1 MHSKTSFP
9 FGILA
14 GMKRRSKRA
23 AAAGASSHSLVRQ
36 AVAMLLA
43 SAFFVATVAP
53 QQAQAQNRRPF
64 LIRDAETEALMKLFA
79 YPIFKAAGLSP
90 KAVRVHIIAQD
101 NINAFVA
108 GGQRI
113 FINTGLLLQADGPGE
128 VIGVLAHEAGHI
140 AGGHLARMQ
149 RQLDKASTAAIIGM
163 LVGAAAIVGG
173 AATGT
178 AGVGQAGQGVLIGGN
193 SLVGRSVLSYQRAQ
207 EAAADQAAV
216 SYLERSG
223 QSARGMITLFEKLS
237 QESIVSLRYA
247 DPYVLSHPIPRQRI
261 ALLERLARKSSFFNK
276 PDPKDLT
283 FRHELVKGKLHGFLL
298 SPQAALRKYPKSN
311 KSMRARYARAI
322 AHFRSGDLRSS
333 LAEIDPLIKDL
344 PKNPYFWEVKGQAYF
359 ETGNVRKAIAPL
371 RQASKLAPNNGLIR
385 VLLAQAML
393 GTEDPKF
400 TKTALNHLK
409 RARRHEG
416 RTSALHKQMAIAY
429 ARLGNLGMAQLE
441 SAEAAVLVGDLKLAK
456 EQATRAKTKLKRG
469 TPQWVKANDILQLQ
483 PNKKR

>member
-9 FGILA
+9 FGMLA
-14 GMKRRSKRA
+14 GMKRRFNPGTSRRRPQ
-23 AAAGASSHSLVRQ
+23 HSLSRQ
-36 AVAMLLA
+36 AVSLLLA
-43 SAFFVATVAP
+43 TAFFIATVMP
-53 QQAQAQNRRPF
+53 QPADAQRRRAF
-64 LIRDAETEALMKLFA
+64 LIRDAETEALLKLFA
-79 YPIFKAAGLSP
+79 YPIFKAAGLNP
-90 KAVRVHIIAQD
+90 RAVRVHLIAQD

-113 FINTGLLLQADGPGE
+113 FINTGLILEADTPGE

-193 SLVGRSVLSYQRAQ
+193 SLVNRSVLSYARAQ

-216 SYLERSG
+216 SYLDRSG
-223 QSARGMITLFEKLS
+223 QSARGMISLFEKLS
-237 QESIVSLRYA
+237 AESLVSLRYA
-247 DPYVLSHPIPRQRI
+247 DPYVLSHPIPRERI
-261 ALLERLARKSSFFNK
+261 ALLQRLAKKSSFFNK
-276 PDPKDLT
+276 PEPKDLK
-283 FRHELVKGKLHGFLL
+283 FRHELVKGKLHGFLMQ
-298 SPQAALRKYPKSN
+298 PQAALRRYPRSD

-322 AHFRSGDLRSS
+322 AHFRGGDLRSS
-333 LAEIDPLIKDL
+333 LAEIDPLIKEL

-371 RQASKLAPNNGLIR
+371 RQAAKLAPNNGLIR

-400 TKTALNHLK
+400 TKPALKHLK

-416 RTSALHKQMAIAY
+416 RSATLHKQLAIAY
-429 ARLGNLGMAQLE
+429 ARLGDLGMAQLE
-441 SAEAAVLVGDLKLAK
+441 SAEAAVMVGDLKLAK

-483 PNKKR
+483 PKKKR

>member
-1 MHSKTSFP
+1 MAQRLVSMLIACAFVIGYVLP
-9 FGILA
+9 QP
-14 GMKRRSKRA
+14 A
-23 AAAGASSHSLVRQ
+23 AAQS
-36 AVAMLLA
+36 
-43 SAFFVATVAP
+43 
-53 QQAQAQNRRPF
+53 RRAY

-79 YPIFKAAGLSP
+79 YPIFRAAGLNP
-90 KAVRVHIIAQD
+90 KAVRVHLIAQD
-101 NINAFVA
+101 SINAFVA

-113 FINTGLLLQADGPGE
+113 FINTGLLLQADSPGE

-216 SYLERSG
+216 SYLDRSG
-223 QSARGMITLFEKLS
+223 QSARGMLTLFEKLS
-237 QESIVSLRYA
+237 AESIVSLQFA
-247 DPYVLSHPIPRQRI
+247 DPYVLSHPIPRDRI
-261 ALLERLARKSSFFNK
+261 AFLTRLAKKSSFFDK
-276 PDPKDLT
+276 ADPPELK

-298 SPQAALRKYPKSN
+298 APQEALRKYPTSDKSL
-311 KSMRARYARAI
+311 RARYARGI
-322 AHFRSGDLRSS
+322 AHFRGGDIRNS
-333 LAEIDPLIKDL
+333 LAELDYLIKKM
-344 PKNPYFWEVKGQAYF
+344 PKNPYFREAKGQALF

-371 RQASKLAPNNGLIR
+371 QKAAKLAPNNGLIR

-400 TKTALNHLK
+400 TKPALKHLK

-416 RTSALHKQMAIAY
+416 RTSILHKQMAIAY
-429 ARLGNLGMAQLE
+429 ARLGDLGMAQLE
-441 SAEAAVLVGDLKLAK
+441 SAEAAVMQGDLKLAK
-456 EQATRAKTKLKRG
+456 EQAARAKKKLKRG
-469 TPQWVKANDILQLQ
+469 TPQWVKANDILQLR
-483 PNKKR
+483 PNKKN